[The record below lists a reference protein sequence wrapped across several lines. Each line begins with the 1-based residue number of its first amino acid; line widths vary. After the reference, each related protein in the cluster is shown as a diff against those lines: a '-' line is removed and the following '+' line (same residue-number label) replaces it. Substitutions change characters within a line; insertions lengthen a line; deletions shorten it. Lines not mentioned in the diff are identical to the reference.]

1 MAWTE
6 TTRRHYRREA
16 LRYASDLTDAEW
28 WLIAPLMPT
37 TCKLGRPRKTNLRS
51 VVEAIL
57 YMASTGC
64 QWRAIPKDFPPYS
77 TVQGYFYA
85 WSHGGLL
92 AHINHVLVMALREAV
107 GREASPTAGVID
119 SQSVK
124 TTEGGGPRGFDAG
137 KKIKG
142 RKRHIVTDTEGCLVG
157 VHVHA
162 ADIQDRDG
170 APDLLA
176 SIRSLYPWLRH
187 IFADGGYAGEKLR
200 GAMAALGQW
209 TFEIIK
215 RSGAV
220 PADLTAPVLSDK
232 PVLPLIGQVDACC
245 STRWSDQARR
255 YLSAAQSVEVLWTGH
270 GPAVRR
276 VAVPVDDHPAVF
288 ARTECTGG
296 RELPGGLQTE
306 GLAAPIGCRPLSLF
320 VVRRGPSRPVAA
332 LNRADLPGAAIG
344 PLPPAVSRPG
354 PWQGTRQPQ
363 SLAAR
368 EGTIGTCCP
377 CASAAAI
384 VAVLDERRRLG
395 LLDEGSSSCSPPM
408 IRCAARFGF
417 RHGAART
424 AWTCSAA
431 SAKVG
436 AAPWLSS
443 SRERGGAATRRGA
456 PSRSAVRLL
465 TPPS

>member
-6 TTRRHYRREA
+6 TTRRHYWREA

-28 WLIAPLMPT
+28 WLIAPLMPAA
-37 TCKLGRPRKTNLRS
+37 CKLGRPRKTNLRS

-85 WSHGGLL
+85 WSHGSLL

-187 IFADGGYAGEKLR
+187 IFADGGYAGEKF
-200 GAMAALGQW
+200 AAALVPLGDW
-209 TFEIIK
+209 TVEIIK
-215 RSGAV
+215 RS
-220 PADLTAPVLSDK
+220 DTAKGFVL
-232 PVLPLIGQVDACC
+232 LPR
-245 STRWSDQARR
+245 RWV
-255 YLSAAQSVEVLWTGH
+255 VE
-270 GPAVRR
+270 
-276 VAVPVDDHPAVF
+276 
-288 ARTECTGG
+288 RTI
-296 RELPGGLQTE
+296 
-306 GLAAPIGCRPLSLF
+306 AW
-320 VVRRGPSRPVAA
+320 
-332 LNRADLPGAAIG
+332 LNRN
-344 PLPPAVSRPG
+344 
-354 PWQGTRQPQ
+354 
-363 SLAAR
+363 
-368 EGTIGTCCP
+368 
-377 CASAAAI
+377 
-384 VAVLDERRRLG
+384 RRLAKDFEA
-395 LLDEGSSSCSPPM
+395 LISTS
-408 IRCAARFGF
+408 
-417 RHGAART
+417 T
-424 AWTCSAA
+424 AWVMIA
-431 SAKVG
+431 SVKLIMRRLA
-436 AAPWLSS
+436 
-443 SRERGGAATRRGA
+443 RG
-456 PSRSAVRLL
+456 
-465 TPPS
+465 